1 MMKQNWRYVC
11 ARQTMAPCIS
21 DKQLFFEGGAEMP
34 NLYDQ
39 QTNNPLKPFRKAL
52 NALMILASTPTPKFK
67 LRVTKV
73 S

>member
-1 MMKQNWRYVC
+1 
-11 ARQTMAPCIS
+11 
-21 DKQLFFEGGAEMP
+21 MP

-39 QTNNPLKPFRKAL
+39 QTNNPLKPFKKAL

-67 LRVTKV
+67 LRVRQI

>member
-1 MMKQNWRYVC
+1 MFVL
-11 ARQTMAPCIS
+11 
-21 DKQLFFEGGAEMP
+21 DKQWHHVLVISNYFFEGGAEMP